1 MGLPTLLDHLRW
13 RTYPTATHL
22 YRLAPFA
29 RTRNK
34 IGYMMFNVNTT
45 VNLSRLLLVLSSLFL
60 VFEMILGGSHSALAF
75 GLFGISW
82 LLFAAF
88 GIRARRIGRR

>member
-1 MGLPTLLDHLRW
+1 MLDHLRW
-13 RTYPTATHL
+13 RTRPTTNHF
-22 YRLAPFA
+22 YRLAPFS
-29 RTRNK
+29 RIKTM
-34 IGYMMFNVNTT
+34 IGYMMFNVYSP
-45 VNLSRLLLVLSSLFL
+45 VNISRLLLVSSSLFL
-60 VFEMILGGSHSALAF
+60 VFEKILGGSHSALAF